1 MPYHMNCLHGKCFE
15 VDNDFLGAD
24 VDHSVDASNIGNNL
38 TYGDQPPQSTM
49 QVSVSK
55 KMTRFRYD
63 TELNNRNI
71 GKEELLSIK
80 VMYEIVKTPHPPV

>member
-1 MPYHMNCLHGKCFE
+1 MNCLNGKCLE
-15 VDNDFLGAD
+15 VDDFLGAD
-24 VDHSVDASNIGNNL
+24 VYHNVDPSNRGNNL
-38 TYGDQPPQSTM
+38 TNGVQPPQSTM
-49 QVSVSK
+49 QVSVSN

-80 VMYEIVKTPHPPV
+80 VTL

>member
-1 MPYHMNCLHGKCFE
+1 MNCLNGTCLE
-15 VDNDFLGAD
+15 DGDFLGAD
-24 VDHSVDASNIGNNL
+24 VYHNVDPSNRGNNL
-38 TYGDQPPQSTM
+38 TNGVQPLQSTM
-49 QVSVSK
+49 QVSVSN

-80 VMYEIVKTPHPPV
+80 VTL